1 MAKIVLDT
9 IPGPFSQIPRAYDH
23 ETNAVATMHDKF
35 GILVSPKPTRLTR
48 RKMGERIAC
57 LREELEELIMAA
69 NNRDLPEMADALVD
83 LVVFAKG
90 TAVMM
95 GLPWAALFDDVMR
108 ANLAKVRG
116 VGKRGHKV
124 DLIKP
129 PGWQGPQGREI
140 LLEHGYDPADS
151 TEVDDE

>member
-1 MAKIVLDT
+1 MRTVLDVE
-9 IPGPFSQIPRAYDH
+9 PGTTLYSRAYDH
-23 ETNAVATMHDKF
+23 ETNQVAKLYSQF
-35 GILVSPKPTRLTR
+35 GLLISSKPTCLTR
-48 RKMGERIAC
+48 RKLGERLVC
-57 LREELEELIMAA
+57 LWEELEEFLQAA
-69 NNRDLPEMADALVD
+69 DEGDLSAMADALVD

-108 ANLAKVRG
+108 ANTAKVRG

-129 PGWQGPQGREI
+129 PGWQGSQGKAI

>member
-1 MAKIVLDT
+1 MRPVIDVIPTTLD
-9 IPGPFSQIPRAYDH
+9 PRAFDH
-23 ETNAVATMHDKF
+23 ETNQVAAMHRQF
-35 GILVSPKPTRLTR
+35 GILVSEKPTRLTR
-48 RKMGERIAC
+48 RKLGERIAC
-57 LREELEELIMAA
+57 LREELEELIVAA
-69 NNRDLPEMADALVD
+69 NESDLPAMADALVD

-95 GLPWAALFDDVMR
+95 GLPWAALYDDVMR

-124 DLIKP
+124 DLVKP
-129 PGWQGPQGREI
+129 PGWQPPRGRVVLI
-140 LLEHGYDPADS
+140 VHGYDPADP

>member
-1 MAKIVLDT
+1 MRTVLDVRPT
-9 IPGPFSQIPRAYDH
+9 TLDPRAFDH
-23 ETNAVATMHDKF
+23 ETNKVATMHTQF
-35 GILVSPKPTRLTR
+35 GLLVSPKPTRLTR

-57 LREELEELIMAA
+57 LREELEELVVAV
-69 NNRDLPEMADALVD
+69 NNQDLPEMADALVD

-116 VGKRGHKV
+116 VGHRGHKV

-129 PGWQGPQGREI
+129 TGWRGPDGRGI
-140 LLEHGYDPADS
+140 LLEHGYNPADS

>member
-1 MAKIVLDT
+1 MRTVLDVRPT
-9 IPGPFSQIPRAYDH
+9 TADPRAYDH
-23 ETNAVATMHDKF
+23 ETNQVAALHTKF

-48 RKMGERIAC
+48 CKMGERIQC
-57 LREELEELIMAA
+57 LREELEELIVAA
-69 NNRDLPEMADALVD
+69 NNQDLPEMADALVD

-124 DLIKP
+124 DLVKP
-129 PGWQGPQGREI
+129 PGWRGPDGRGI
-140 LLEHGYDPADS
+140 LVEHGYDPTDS
-151 TEVDDE
+151 TEEL